1 MDSSISTHVAAR
13 GAVCWFALGRL
24 AGSATWG
31 LGRRKAAGG
40 TMGPRC
46 VRWGT
51 VCPLGHR
58 VSTGAPCVCWSTV
71 FLLGHRVTTR
81 NRWGTACPLGHRM
94 ATGYRVSRCLHE
106 PINTSKLQLHSDKT
120 WKDETYPS
128 KMSTTR
134 MQNGA

>member
-31 LGRRKAAGG
+31 LGRRKAAGA

-51 VCPLGHR
+51 VCPLGHH
-58 VSTGAPCVCWSTV
+58 VSAGPHCFYLGTV
-71 FLLGHRVTTR
+71 
-81 NRWGTACPLGHRM
+81 
-94 ATGYRVSRCLHE
+94 
-106 PINTSKLQLHSDKT
+106 
-120 WKDETYPS
+120 
-128 KMSTTR
+128 
-134 MQNGA
+134 

>member
-46 VRWGT
+46 VCWGT

-58 VSTGAPCVCWSTV
+58 VSTGAPCLLVHSVSTWAPCDY
-71 FLLGHRVTTR
+71 LQPMGHCVSA
-81 NRWGTACPLGHRM
+81 GAPYGHW
-94 ATGYRVSRCLHE
+94 VPCV
-106 PINTSKLQLHSDKT
+106 
-120 WKDETYPS
+120 
-128 KMSTTR
+128 
-134 MQNGA
+134 